1 MTNRGNR
8 RNGQPILIRDDK
20 SNGLDRI
27 ALDAKAFN
35 EDWIQKLIHNN
46 PDILPISE
54 IDTGFTPAISIGR
67 EVSTTVGYIDNLFIS
82 PDGYLTIVETKLWR
96 NPEARREVVG
106 QILDYAK
113 ELNKWTYTDLDNAVK
128 QYNQLYSNNSDG
140 LLATVRKHTELDE
153 ADERFFIDNISK
165 NLKRGR
171 FLLLIVG
178 DGIRES
184 VEDMVEYLTQTP

>member
-1 MTNRGNR
+1 MTNKGNR

-20 SNGLDRI
+20 SNGLERI
-27 ALDAKAFN
+27 PLDEKAFN

-46 PDILPISE
+46 TDILPINE

-67 EVSTTVGYIDNLFIS
+67 EISTTAGYIDNLFIS

-113 ELNKWTYTDLDNAVK
+113 ELNKWSFTDLDNAVK
-128 QYNQLYSNNSDG
+128 LYNQ
-140 LLATVRKHTELDE
+140 T
-153 ADERFFIDNISK
+153 
-165 NLKRGR
+165 
-171 FLLLIVG
+171 
-178 DGIRES
+178 
-184 VEDMVEYLTQTP
+184 